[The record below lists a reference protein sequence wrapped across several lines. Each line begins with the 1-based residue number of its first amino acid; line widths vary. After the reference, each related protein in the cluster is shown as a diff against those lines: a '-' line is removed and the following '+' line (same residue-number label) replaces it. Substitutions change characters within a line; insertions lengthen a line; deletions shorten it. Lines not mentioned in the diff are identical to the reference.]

1 MWVGMS
7 WRPATKT
14 IMKEA
19 AVDQMVVVMIA
30 GRAVPGSRSQPNWRS
45 PGMKIP
51 TMLPTQPPGE
61 NSQLKISP
69 ITTEEV
75 IAGR

>member
-1 MWVGMS
+1 
-7 WRPATKT
+7 
-14 IMKEA
+14 MKKVA

-30 GRAVPGSRSQPNWRS
+30 GRAVNGSRSQPNWRS

-51 TMLPTQPPGE
+51 TRLPTQPPGE
-61 NSQLKISP
+61 KSQPKISP
-69 ITTEEV
+69 MTTDEV